1 MKMNSK
7 NVLRKKVEG
16 LTLMETLI
24 TIIII
29 GIVSV
34 AVIVNFGTTVTN
46 AKAVEA
52 KTQLSH
58 LHSLQKVYYLEKTE
72 YADSFDDIGY
82 EPKKL
87 VTEGGQGYYAIEIV
101 QADGKNYTA
110 RATAVKDFDGDGAM
124 DTWEIN
130 SEGKVEHVIKD

>member
-1 MKMNSK
+1 MKTK
-7 NVLRKKVEG
+7 NLLHQKVKG

-34 AVIVNFGTTVTN
+34 AVIVNFGGTVTN
-46 AKAVEA
+46 ARAVEA

-58 LHSLQKVYYLEKTE
+58 LHSLQKVYFLEKTE
-72 YADSFDDIGY
+72 YAVSFDDLGY

-87 VTEGGQGYYAIEIV
+87 VTDGGQGYYAIEIV
-101 QADGKNYTA
+101 SADSKNYTA
-110 RATAVKDFDGDGAM
+110 RATAVKDFDNDGVM
-124 DTWEIN
+124 DVWEIN
-130 SEGKVEHVIKD
+130 GEGKVIHVTKD